1 MDAVLSRHRK
11 KILRRLLPDL
21 DPARPSA
28 DPNAIR
34 MTNYLGQVVAEQQA
48 TRTDQRARS
57 DAARAPHL
65 PSSYFP
71 EAY

>member
-11 KILRRLLPDL
+11 EILRRLLPDL

-34 MTNYLGQVVAEQQA
+34 MTNYLGQVVAEQHA
-48 TRTDQRARS
+48 TRAD
-57 DAARAPHL
+57 
-65 PSSYFP
+65 
-71 EAY
+71 